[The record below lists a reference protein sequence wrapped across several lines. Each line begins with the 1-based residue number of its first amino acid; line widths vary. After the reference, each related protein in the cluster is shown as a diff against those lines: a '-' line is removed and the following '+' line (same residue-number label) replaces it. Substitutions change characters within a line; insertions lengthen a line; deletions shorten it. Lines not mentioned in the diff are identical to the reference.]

1 MNTPKIGLQKWV
13 RVLWITGGFFLFL
26 CAAGG
31 IGFSQTDLGK
41 AAASYDSNLKE
52 YKKAGLPETSA
63 DFVKTLA
70 VQDEQNAGPR
80 LKEILSEPKL
90 QKLLS
95 KIYLASYIK
104 SSKPHGLTPAEWR
117 SISAAMTELE
127 KISNRPFCIIP
138 RDWSVPANT
147 PFPELSAVRALVR
160 ALDLKAQEE
169 LSTGDPKSA
178 IRNLKLAARLATWL
192 DDEGAVIGIHNRITN
207 SEIVELALAK
217 IVAHYA
223 NNAAVLAGCKSILA
237 ILQEPINLKGV
248 LPAQAFVNVNAVDE
262 IVHTGIPEY
271 WVTSTARANND
282 WLLKYGGC
290 LPIIRTAWK
299 SRMIEVQ
306 LVGVGLLPR
315 DAEDYSAWT
324 AMFKAMSKVSDTQGP
339 SYMIANF
346 IFVDYQFLIEV
357 VRKDRAALN
366 VLSQAVE
373 AAKVKLKSGRYPA
386 ALPITGKESLDLAI
400 PGVTLKLDTKNGF
413 KVWSIGQNGVDDG
426 GLRDTKAQKDDF
438 CVNLVN

>member
-223 NNAAVLAGCKSILA
+223 NN
-237 ILQEPINLKGV
+237 
-248 LPAQAFVNVNAVDE
+248 
-262 IVHTGIPEY
+262 
-271 WVTSTARANND
+271 D

-339 SYMIANF
+339 SYMIAKF

-400 PGVTLKLDTKNGF
+400 PGVTLKLDTKTGF